1 MDMTDP
7 LVATFSLVAR
17 DPETGDLAVAVASK
31 YLAVGSIVPV
41 AVAGVGAMA
50 TQALANMSFGP
61 RSMELLAAGATPEE
75 CAREFGKTDPAFQTR
90 QFGLVTAAGDS
101 FSHTGTETLS
111 WAGGVTGPDFAAQ
124 GNILTGP
131 EVVDALVS
139 VWKQGELAFPERLLA
154 ALAAADEAGGDS
166 RGRQAAALLVVGEGK
181 GYGGNNDRW
190 IDLRVDDHSDPVSEL
205 ARLLDLYRLNEAAST
220 SR

>member
-17 DPETGDLAVAVASK
+17 DPESGDLAVAVASK

-50 TQALANMSFGP
+50 TQALANVSFGP
-61 RSMELLAAGATPEE
+61 RAMELLAAGATPAE
-75 CAREFGKTDPAFQTR
+75 CAREFSRTDPRFETR
-90 QFGLVTAAGDS
+90 QFGIVTAAGDS
-101 FSHTGTETLS
+101 YSHTGAETLS

-131 EVVDALVS
+131 EVVTALVD
-139 VWKQGELAFPERLLA
+139 VWNEGGLAFPERLLA
-154 ALAAADEAGGDS
+154 ALAAADAAGGDS
-166 RGRQAAALLVVGEGK
+166 RGRQSAALLVVGKGK
-181 GYGGNNDRW
+181 GYGGNDDRW
-190 IDLRVDDHSDPVSEL
+190 IDLRVDDHPDPVNEL
-205 ARLLDLYRLNEAAST
+205 SRLLDLYRLNEAENT